1 MSAIDPTRV
10 TSSSGVGTNQRLN
23 SDEFELGVGGS
34 GDGVDLIRL
43 PAGEEKYGER
53 DDPAQSRDMY
63 VVQRY
68 CLVLMDM
75 GGWYGIWV
83 VTM

>member
-34 GDGVDLIRL
+34 GDGDGVDSIRL

-68 CLVLMDM
+68 
-75 GGWYGIWV
+75 
-83 VTM
+83 